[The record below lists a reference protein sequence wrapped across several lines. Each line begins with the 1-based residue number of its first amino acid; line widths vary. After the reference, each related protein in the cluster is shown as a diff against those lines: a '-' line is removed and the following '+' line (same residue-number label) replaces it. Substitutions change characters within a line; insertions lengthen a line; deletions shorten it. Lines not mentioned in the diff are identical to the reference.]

1 MSDTDAETAGLG
13 TDGGTG
19 IDSETDDAGT
29 DETEADAAPGPGA
42 ATDVDPEAVRRNTP
56 GRGVRPEARP
66 IDPDAPEEFGLVQ
79 VWWGDGK
86 GKTTAALG
94 MAFRAA
100 GHGFRVHVLQFLKGG
115 ADSVE
120 AVRGEYNA
128 IAAVPGLSYENLGH
142 YGWAGMADGSDDADH
157 AAAAEAG
164 LERARELIDAA
175 AAADRS
181 APFDPDAPP
190 EAGVHMLV
198 LDEILYAVSMGLLAA
213 EDVVSLVDGAPAGL
227 ELVLT
232 GSHEEPTYLLDHADL
247 VTEVRK
253 SKHPMDAGQRAR
265 RGTEY

>member
-1 MSDTDAETAGLG
+1 MSDRDTESGASGGPADATTSSREPA
-13 TDGGTG
+13 
-19 IDSETDDAGT
+19 DAGR
-29 DETEADAAPGPGA
+29 
-42 ATDVDPEAVRRNTP
+42 VHRNTP
-56 GRGVRPEARP
+56 GQGVRPEAQA
-66 IDPDAPEEFGLVQ
+66 ITPDSPDEFGLVQ

-94 MAFRAA
+94 MALRAA
-100 GHGFRVHVLQFLKGG
+100 GHGFRVHVLQFMKGG

-142 YGWAGMADGSDDADH
+142 YGWAGLADGSDDADH
-157 AAAAEAG
+157 AEQARAG
-164 LERARELIDAA
+164 LDRARDLIDAA
-175 AAADRS
+175 ATADLS
-181 APFDPDAPP
+181 VSFDPDAPP
-190 EAGVHMLV
+190 DDGVHLLV
-198 LDEILYAVSMGLLAA
+198 LDEILYAVSMELLSPD
-213 EDVVSLVDGAPAGL
+213 DVLTLVRAQPPGL

-232 GSHEEPTYLLDHADL
+232 GSHEEPTYLLDVADL